1 MKKILLIDFDLYKGT
16 NLKVT
21 LRKRAKTSKIDDS
34 VNLEELCNKSK
45 RLRPND
51 ELIKKTIVEHGVVE
65 WIQSVFN

>member
-1 MKKILLIDFDLYKGT
+1 MKKILLIDFDLYKKT